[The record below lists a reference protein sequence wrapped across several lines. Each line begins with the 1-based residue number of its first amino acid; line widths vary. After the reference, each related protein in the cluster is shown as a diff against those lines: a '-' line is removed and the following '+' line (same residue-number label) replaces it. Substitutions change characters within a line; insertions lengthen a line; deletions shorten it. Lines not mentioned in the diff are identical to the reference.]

1 MKKELASK
9 IQAFM
14 KIIIDE
20 ASENKEFSERLHDLF
35 YNNDITNKTDSS
47 ETSERPKNRRDKAVL
62 DPIKLLMDNDTTLK
76 QRLEN
81 LSEKELKDI
90 IAEYGMDQA
99 KLAMKWKDKNRLI
112 QLILDTSSRRA
123 VKGDAFRV

>member
-1 MKKELASK
+1 MEKELVTK
-9 IQAFM
+9 LQTFM

-20 ASENKEFSERLHDLF
+20 ASKNKDFSERLQFFF
-35 YNNDITNKTDSS
+35 YNDDVSNKTYCP

-62 DPIKLLMDNDTTLK
+62 DPIKLLMDNDTTLR
-76 QRLEN
+76 QQLEK

-112 QLILDTSSRRA
+112 QLILDTASRRA
-123 VKGDAFRV
+123 AKGDAFRM